1 MHQGSIMQTIHQK
14 QYAYRKNKYGFFIEI
29 LKEELYD
36 YNKYNKVYSYRHL
49 TKSANKC
56 DSFIKYIESYF
67 INTNYTWENWNKV
80 WRLKINLELDQD
92 NWTKLLLPE
101 HIEVIP
107 FEKFEIIHKCIKC
120 PFVGTID
127 KFTTKYSWVCKDC
140 NSKFFKN
147 YVKVNKEK
155 ILIKRQLYKIKTH
168 ERIKKEYIDKNLP
181 VPQRNRSIDY
191 KLKRI
196 ITARSRQKKIFIL
209 SLQSKSFLFK
219 RYKNNSS
226 VIQLK
231 S

>member
-1 MHQGSIMQTIHQK
+1 MQTIHQK

-36 YNKYNKVYSYRHL
+36 HNKYNKVYAYRHL
-49 TKSANKC
+49 TKSAHKC
-56 DSFIKYIESYF
+56 DSFIKHIESNF
-67 INTNYTWENWNKV
+67 INTNYKWENWNKT

-92 NWTKLLLPE
+92 NWTKLLFPK

-107 FEKFEIIHKCIKC
+107 IEKFEIIHKCIKC

-140 NSKFFKN
+140 NSKFLKN

-155 ILIKRQLYKIKTH
+155 ILIKRQLYKIKNH
-168 ERIKKEYIDKNLP
+168 ERIKKEYFDKNLP

-196 ITARSRQKKIFIL
+196 ITARSRQKRFSYCPYNQRASYLKDIKIIL
-209 SLQSKSFLFK
+209 RL
-219 RYKNNSS
+219 YN
-226 VIQLK
+226 
-231 S
+231 